1 MSSDCNN
8 PDVMFYTVTDCSNQS
23 NIYQGIHIY
32 TFAFISVF
40 LDPGLGSVGFVT
52 FGLGGSAIFTM
63 DLDPTSAEIPL

>member
-32 TFAFISVF
+32 TYAF
-40 LDPGLGSVGFVT
+40 
-52 FGLGGSAIFTM
+52 
-63 DLDPTSAEIPL
+63 

>member
-32 TFAFISVF
+32 TFVFISVF
-40 LDPGLGSVGFVT
+40 LDPDLGY
-52 FGLGGSAIFTM
+52 AIFTM
-63 DLDPTSAEIPL
+63 DLDPTFALNTFYKSRNILG